1 MKGNELKL
9 NWTIIEQRLNWT
21 VYTVW
26 NYGSYLKTLSINLN
40 KILELPIILML
51 CVNQTIQGSK
61 LGTKLEGS
69 KVRFNISGD

>member
-9 NWTIIEQRLNWT
+9 NWTIMEQRLNWT